1 MADKETGL
9 FIPVS
14 AYADKDSA
22 KSAINELTKGVLSSL
37 KDGYIEVPAEIK
49 ASYARGSKE
58 LDKAQKDVIKL
69 YEKMSKEGFS
79 SSVDD
84 LDDLIEKYKKFK
96 SLAGKEGKGN
106 SKQTKWLTKTI
117 GETLQPYLAQK
128 RELDKIVASFEES
141 VAKIEKSTKKSTKK
155 TPGRKS
161 KNYTLPSDE
170 EIANDIKKHKER
182 QYKGVKSVGPKGP
195 RTGWVDPGA
204 TNDYELQ
211 RSEQSSYRSSLA
223 RQMRQSERES
233 YKKNKESLVVTKPSK
248 EEFDKIWEESTAK
261 GRRLR
266 PDEKAKGLS
275 DTLIDKTL
283 PSLLNKILAGDDV
296 EAISKQFLDT
306 AEAIYTLSETAGVA
320 VYKTAKEEIGKTM
333 GQFYSVKGNIGGT
346 DGTDKTEGSR
356 NADIEAVIKG
366 LFSKVEKRMDKI
378 IKETIAVEQ
387 AIETDKKKSKNSTI
401 SNTFANKVVRELT
414 SATKA
419 TEQGNTLT
427 QKQERSL
434 NTSYTQDLR
443 EASRE
448 GLADTAEGRTSK
460 ESLDVGKSAL
470 NVAQEDAADGF
481 NSESNAQAVM
491 STMTQ
496 IQTVLENIQGVLQ
509 DIFDGGLSVKSEQAK
524 VSGVKE
530 KTGESLL
537 PIPGYLNQKT
547 GKWVKSR
554 VKNKSKRDEEPIR
567 VLPTE
572 EQEKRKYENAKTKRK
587 DRINDLDAIAAVEAE
602 RAQIEAGTHESQQRK
617 FLEQS
622 EISASQKGFVGALR
636 KIFKELRP
644 ETEVEKIMNANA
656 EAQERMRA
664 ERIETFGLNRGRNL
678 TDTGDIADVKRT
690 KALFGWNYRKDK
702 DNKELFKDVKLTPG
716 FTGKEAI
723 DTTSIMKS
731 LNKVLSGPEMF
742 KAQTGGTF
750 RNIIGSM
757 TGYIGM
763 DSLEKSR
770 AEAEGLNQVMANVR
784 KEVLGL
790 IQDVQAKE
798 ATLSGMEKMGTARF
812 TSEGQI
818 TSDSSL
824 AARNT
829 FEKLEEQKKVL
840 KSALAEVGMIDQVV
854 SKTGGKVSKIIK
866 ELGFV
871 MPELMQNNTIIQNI
885 NAGLDKN
892 GKALKFQTRTAET
905 LNYTFQLMARHIGQM
920 LKNWIMQLNP
930 INQIKKAF
938 QDFASYDPKWQRT
951 MNVVKYNL
959 RDIILPI
966 MEKIAQLLVN
976 MIGFADIIL
985 QKVQA
990 AFGVTPISLFD
1001 QENAKKYKDE
1011 VEEIQNITA
1020 GFDELHDIGSTSDND
1035 PNDLLGE
1042 IYKPELSQEWI
1053 DLANRIGDLFAG
1065 IITGDLGF
1073 GDVMKEILGIAWD
1086 GLKIIGGYIWD
1097 FLKETVWPLIK
1108 DNWLEILAWV
1118 GGAFLAWSFLKWAG
1132 NALWSAIFGKF
1143 TLSSVTGL
1151 FSKVGGWISGLLGST
1166 GFGSGILMA
1175 FQTLFAGGKYSLIG
1189 TLGEMFTNSAAITQ
1203 AGSWGSMIGFALTKG
1218 LLAAVTAAFTI
1229 SSIVEG
1235 ADKGL
1240 STGAYNEGLMASG
1253 GKEEDKKS
1261 NAGNVLSTTLKGAA
1275 GGAATGALIGG
1286 PVGAAIGAAI
1296 GGIAGLLT
1304 SALAPAFADV
1314 EIAARNANNEMQR
1327 LEYYE
1332 GVVQGYST
1340 QVSELD
1346 EMQKILNETL
1356 SLQTQKVYEEGEQ
1369 LGITKTRMDELV
1381 AATEN
1386 GTFTTDMLSGAELGL
1401 KDSLIQLDAQQAKNK
1416 EATEKLEAAKRK
1428 LQKAEI
1434 DLAIAEDV
1442 AAGNFEMAAA
1452 RIEYAMAAEVYSTE
1466 EASEKMA
1473 QLMKDTNNDMKSN
1486 LLEDMS
1492 PDLKKNWEKYVTTTD
1507 QGKRD
1512 LAKMYA
1518 EMSETER
1525 EAFSKDYSGE
1535 AGSAMS
1541 KAIDAMQRE
1550 INSASWDWSHP
1561 FKSLMSTFTGDWGWK
1576 AEYAS
1581 YDVGTNYVPSDGL
1594 AYLHKGEAVI
1604 PAKYN
1609 ETMGTQGKAYQQN
1622 TAASQEL
1629 LHAIANLEATLNRGI
1644 NVQGQFV
1651 QRGSD
1656 LVATVEK
1663 ASNKL
1668 SNNILSNRVFA
1679 R

>member
-141 VAKIEKSTKKSTKK
+141 VAKIEKSTKKSTKR

-170 EIANDIKKHKER
+170 EIASDIKKHKDR
-182 QYKGVKSVGPKGP
+182 QYKGVKSVGPKEP
-195 RTGWVDPGA
+195 RGGWVDPGA
-204 TNDYELQ
+204 TNEYELK
-211 RSEQSSYRSSLA
+211 RSEQSPYKSSLA

-248 EEFDKIWEESTAK
+248 EEFDKIWEESTSK
-261 GRRLR
+261 GKKLR

-275 DTLIDKTL
+275 TTLLDKTL
-283 PSLLNKILAGDDV
+283 PSLINKILAGDDV

-306 AEAIYTLSETAGVA
+306 AEAIYSLSETAGVE
-320 VYKTAKEEIGKTM
+320 VYKTAKAEIGKTI
-333 GQFYSVKGNIGGT
+333 GQFYNVKGRLGGT
-346 DGTDKTEGSR
+346 EGEDKTEGSR
-356 NADIEAVIKG
+356 NADIEAVMKG
-366 LFSKVEKRMDKI
+366 LFAKVEKRMDKI
-378 IKETIAVEQ
+378 IKQTIEIEQ
-387 AIETDKKKSKNSTI
+387 ATEKSNKKSKSSAI
-401 SNTFANKVVRELT
+401 SNTFANKVVKELT
-414 SATKA
+414 TTNKTAEA
-419 TEQGNTLT
+419 GNTLAA
-427 QKQERSL
+427 KQERSL
-434 NTSYTQDLR
+434 NTSYTQDIR
-443 EASRE
+443 EATRE

-460 ESLDVGKSAL
+460 DELATAGEAL
-470 NVAQEDAADGF
+470 QVAREDATSGF
-481 NSESNAQAVM
+481 NEASASQSLISLTA
-491 STMTQ
+491 Q
-496 IQTVLENIQGVLQ
+496 IQGAVTNIYSILQ
-509 DIFDGGLSVKSEQAK
+509 NIFSDGLNVKSEQPE
-524 VSGVKE
+524 VKDQSLLPVPGYRDE
-530 KTGESLL
+530 KTGE
-537 PIPGYLNQKT
+537 
-547 GKWVKSR
+547 WVDTK
-554 VKNKSKRDEEPIR
+554 VEDHTKRDSKVKRMI
-567 VLPTE
+567 VTE
-572 EQEKRKYENAKTKRK
+572 EQEKKLYEEPEHKRK
-587 DRINDLDAIAAVEAE
+587 TRFNDPKAIEAVEIE
-602 RAQIEAGTHESQQRK
+602 RAQIEAGKHESQQRR

-622 EISASQKGFVGALR
+622 EISTSQKGFIGALR
-636 KIFKELRP
+636 KVFKELRP

-656 EAQERMRA
+656 ETQERMRA

-690 KALFGWNYRKDK
+690 KSLFGWNYKKDK
-702 DNKELFKDVKLTPG
+702 DNKELFKDVRLTPG

-750 RNIIGSM
+750 RNILGSM

-784 KEVLGL
+784 KEVLSL

-812 TSEGQI
+812 TKEGQI

-824 AARNT
+824 AAKNT
-829 FEKLEEQKKVL
+829 FEKLEEQKMVL

-920 LKNWIMQLNP
+920 FKNWMMQLNP
-930 INQIKKAF
+930 ITQIKKAF
-938 QDFASYDPKWQRT
+938 QDFASYNPKWQRT

-959 RDIILPI
+959 RDVILPI
-966 MEKIAQLLVN
+966 MDKIAQLLVN

-1011 VEEIQNITA
+1011 VEEIQNVTA
-1020 GFDELHDIGSTSDND
+1020 GFDELHDIGSDSDKD
-1035 PNDLLGE
+1035 PNNLLGD
-1042 IYKPELSQEWI
+1042 IYKPQLSQEWI
-1053 DLANRIGDLFAG
+1053 DLAERIGDLFAG

-1073 GDVMKEILGIAWD
+1073 SDVMKEILGIAWQ
-1086 GLKIIGGYIWD
+1086 GIKTLWNEIIKPFITNTLWP
-1097 FLKETVWPLIK
+1097 FIKE
-1108 DNWLEILAWV
+1108 NWLEILAWV
-1118 GGAFLAWSFLKWAG
+1118 AGAFLAWSFLKWAG

-1143 TLSSVTGL
+1143 TMSSITGV
-1151 FSKVGGWISGLLGST
+1151 FGKVGGWITKAIGATSIGA
-1166 GFGSGILMA
+1166 GILQGLSNVLINGGGLVGTLKNA
-1175 FQTLFAGGKYSLIG
+1175 FTHSALITQMGGWGNMLGMVFIQSLGAVIGGLGVAKGFDMVADDASYNIGLEQAGG
-1189 TLGEMFTNSAAITQ
+1189 N
-1203 AGSWGSMIGFALTKG
+1203 
-1218 LLAAVTAAFTI
+1218 
-1229 SSIVEG
+1229 
-1235 ADKGL
+1235 
-1240 STGAYNEGLMASG
+1240 
-1253 GKEEDKKS
+1253 EEDKKS
-1261 NAGNVLSTTLKGAA
+1261 GA
-1275 GGAATGALIGG
+1275 GGKILGTVAGAVAGGFAIGG
-1286 PVGAAIGAAI
+1286 PIGAAV
-1296 GGIAGLLT
+1296 GALAGLLIT
-1304 SALAPAFADV
+1304 SLAPAFEEV
-1314 EIAARNANNEMQR
+1314 EVASRNANNEMQKI
-1327 LEYYE
+1327 EYY
-1332 GVVQGYST
+1332 QGQLQGAQT
-1340 QVSELD
+1340 QVSEFD
-1346 EMQKILNETL
+1346 EMQRILNETL
-1356 SLQTQKVYEEGEQ
+1356 RLQTEKVYEEGEQ

-1381 AATEN
+1381 TAVQN
-1386 GTFTTDMLSGAELGL
+1386 GTFHTGMLTGAEVGL

-1452 RIEYAMAAEVYSTE
+1452 RVEYALAAELYETD
-1466 EASEKMA
+1466 EATKKMTQIIKEGSA
-1473 QLMKDTNNDMKSN
+1473 EQAADILQD
-1486 LLEDMS
+1486 LS
-1492 PDLKKNWEKYVTTTD
+1492 PDMRKNFDGY
-1507 QGKRD
+1507 
-1512 LAKMYA
+1512 Y
-1518 EMSETER
+1518 SETESHLNELTDLYYQYNKDER
-1525 EAFSKDYSGE
+1525 ECFLENLTPEVQKQMQERVDAIRREVENAPWYMRLMDVGNDGKILG
-1535 AGSAMS
+1535 MS
-1541 KAIDAMQRE
+1541 YVDV
-1550 INSASWDWSHP
+1550 P
-1561 FKSLMSTFTGDWGWK
+1561 G
-1576 AEYAS
+1576 YAT
-1581 YDVGTNYVPSDGL
+1581 GTNYVPSDGL

-1609 ETMGTQGKAYQQN
+1609 EGMGTQGKAYQQN

-1629 LHAIANLEATLNRGI
+1629 LHAITRLEATLNRGI

-1668 SNNILSNRVFA
+1668 SNNILNNRVFA

>member
-141 VAKIEKSTKKSTKK
+141 VAKIEKSTKKSTKR

-170 EIANDIKKHKER
+170 EIASDIKKHKDR
-182 QYKGVKSVGPKGP
+182 QYKGVKSVGPKEP
-195 RTGWVDPGA
+195 RGGWVDPGA
-204 TNDYELQ
+204 TNEYELK
-211 RSEQSSYRSSLA
+211 RSEQSPYKSSLA

-248 EEFDKIWEESTAK
+248 EEFDKIWEESTSK
-261 GRRLR
+261 GKKLR

-275 DTLIDKTL
+275 TTLLDKTL
-283 PSLLNKILAGDDV
+283 PSLINKILAGDDV

-306 AEAIYTLSETAGVA
+306 AEAIYSLSETAGVE
-320 VYKTAKEEIGKTM
+320 VYKTAKAEIGKTI
-333 GQFYSVKGNIGGT
+333 GQFYNVKGRLGGT
-346 DGTDKTEGSR
+346 EGEDKTEGSR
-356 NADIEAVIKG
+356 NADIEAVMKG
-366 LFSKVEKRMDKI
+366 LFAKVEKRMDKI
-378 IKETIAVEQ
+378 IKQTIEIEQ
-387 AIETDKKKSKNSTI
+387 AAEKSNKKSKSSAI
-401 SNTFANKVVRELT
+401 SNTFANKIVKELT
-414 SATKA
+414 TTNKTAEA
-419 TEQGNTLT
+419 GNTLAA
-427 QKQERSL
+427 KQERSL
-434 NTSYTQDLR
+434 NTSYTQDIR
-443 EASRE
+443 ESTRE

-460 ESLDVGKSAL
+460 DELATAGEAL
-470 NVAQEDAADGF
+470 QVAREDATSGF
-481 NSESNAQAVM
+481 NEA
-491 STMTQ
+491 STSQSLISLTAQ
-496 IQTVLENIQGVLQ
+496 IQGAVTNIYSILQ
-509 DIFDGGLSVKSEQAK
+509 NIFSDGLNVKSEQPE
-524 VSGVKE
+524 VKDQSLLPVPGYRDE
-530 KTGESLL
+530 KTGE
-537 PIPGYLNQKT
+537 
-547 GKWVKSR
+547 WVDTK
-554 VKNKSKRDEEPIR
+554 VEDHTKRDSKAKRMI
-567 VLPTE
+567 VTE
-572 EQEKRKYENAKTKRK
+572 EQEKKLYEGPEHKRK
-587 DRINDLDAIAAVEAE
+587 TRFNDPATVAAIEEE
-602 RAQIEAGTHESQQRK
+602 RAQIETGTHESQQRR

-622 EISASQKGFVGALR
+622 EISTSQKGFIGALR
-636 KIFKELRP
+636 KVFKELRP

-690 KALFGWNYRKDK
+690 KSLFGWNYKKDK
-702 DNKELFKDVKLTPG
+702 DNKELFKDVRLTPG

-750 RNIIGSM
+750 RNILGSM

-784 KEVLGL
+784 KEVLSL

-812 TSEGQI
+812 TKEGQI

-824 AARNT
+824 AAKNT
-829 FEKLEEQKKVL
+829 FEKLEEQKMVL

-920 LKNWIMQLNP
+920 FKNWMMQLNP
-930 INQIKKAF
+930 ITQIKKAF
-938 QDFASYDPKWQRT
+938 QDFASYNPKWQRT

-959 RDIILPI
+959 RDVILPI
-966 MEKIAQLLVN
+966 MDKIAQLLVN

-1011 VEEIQNITA
+1011 VEEIQNVTA
-1020 GFDELHDIGSTSDND
+1020 GFDELHDIGSDSDKD
-1035 PNDLLGE
+1035 PNNLLGD
-1042 IYKPELSQEWI
+1042 IYKPQLSQEWI
-1053 DLANRIGDLFAG
+1053 DLAERIGDLFAG

-1073 GDVMKEILGIAWD
+1073 GDVMKEILGIAWQ
-1086 GLKIIGGYIWD
+1086 GIKTLWSEIIKPFITNTLWP
-1097 FLKETVWPLIK
+1097 FIKE
-1108 DNWLEILAWV
+1108 NWLEILAWV
-1118 GGAFLAWSFLKWAG
+1118 AGAFLAWSFLKWAG

-1143 TLSSVTGL
+1143 TLGNITGL
-1151 FSKVGGWISGLLGST
+1151 FGKVGGWISGLLGST

-1218 LLAAVTAAFTI
+1218 LLAAVTAAFTVGA
-1229 SSIVEG
+1229 IVEG

-1240 STGAYNEGLMASG
+1240 STGAYNEGLMEAG

-1261 NAGNVLSTTLKGAA
+1261 NAGNVLGTTLKGAA

-1332 GVVQGYST
+1332 GVVQGAST
-1340 QVSELD
+1340 KVTEFDGLLQLSNQAIQAQTDKVYALGAEYGVSTATLDTLIASMKEGNFTSEMTVGLNSEL
-1346 EMQKILNETL
+1346 
-1356 SLQTQKVYEEGEQ
+1356 V
-1369 LGITKTRMDELV
+1369 
-1381 AATEN
+1381 
-1386 GTFTTDMLSGAELGL
+1386 GALT
-1401 KDSLIQLDAQQAKNK
+1401 QLDWHYANNK
-1416 EATEKLEAAKRK
+1416 DVTDKLTAAKKK
-1428 LQKAEI
+1428 LQKAEM

-1452 RIEYAMAAEVYSTE
+1452 RIEVALASELYETDEATQKMTQVIKEASAEQAAEILQDLSP
-1466 EASEKMA
+1466 
-1473 QLMKDTNNDMKSN
+1473 DMKKNFNSYYDITKGNIDELTDLYFGYKEDERDAFLQN
-1486 LLEDMS
+1486 LTPEIAQQMQDRVNAIKREVENAPWYMRLLDVGNDGKILGMS
-1492 PDLKKNWEKYVTTTD
+1492 YVD
-1507 QGKRD
+1507 VPG
-1512 LAKMYA
+1512 YA
-1518 EMSETER
+1518 T
-1525 EAFSKDYSGE
+1525 
-1535 AGSAMS
+1535 
-1541 KAIDAMQRE
+1541 
-1550 INSASWDWSHP
+1550 
-1561 FKSLMSTFTGDWGWK
+1561 
-1576 AEYAS
+1576 
-1581 YDVGTNYVPSDGL
+1581 GTNYVPSDGL

-1609 ETMGTQGKAYQQN
+1609 EGMGTQGKAYQQN

-1629 LHAIANLEATLNRGI
+1629 LHAITRLEATLNRGI

-1668 SNNILSNRVFA
+1668 SNNILNNRVFA

>member
-84 LDDLIEKYKKFK
+84 LNDLIEKYKKFK

-141 VAKIEKSTKKSTKK
+141 IAKIEKSTKKSTKK

-170 EIANDIKKHKER
+170 EIANDIKRHKDR
-182 QYKGVKSVGPKGP
+182 QYKGVKSTGPKEPKG
-195 RTGWVDPGA
+195 GWVDPGA
-204 TNDYELQ
+204 TNEYELK
-211 RSEQSSYRSSLA
+211 RSEQSPYKSSLA

-248 EEFDKIWEESTAK
+248 EEFDKIWEEITSK
-261 GRRLR
+261 GKKLR

-275 DTLIDKTL
+275 TTLLDKTL
-283 PSLLNKILAGDDV
+283 PSLINKILAGDDI

-306 AEAIYTLSETAGVA
+306 AEAIYSLSETAGVE
-320 VYKTAKEEIGKTM
+320 VYKTAKAEIGKTI
-333 GQFYSVKGNIGGT
+333 GQFYNVKGRLGGT
-346 DGTDKTEGSR
+346 EGDDKTEGSR
-356 NADIEAVIKG
+356 NADIEAIMKG
-366 LFSKVEKRMDKI
+366 LFAKVEKRMDKI
-378 IKETIAVEQ
+378 IKQTIEVEQ
-387 AIETDKKKSKNSTI
+387 AIEKDKKKSKSSST
-401 SNTFANKVVRELT
+401 SNTFANKVVQELT
-414 SATKA
+414 KSNKNSEAETNLA
-419 TEQGNTLT
+419 E
-427 QKQERSL
+427 KQERSL
-434 NTSYTQDLR
+434 NTSYIQDIR
-443 EASRE
+443 ESTRE

-460 ESLDVGKSAL
+460 EELATAGEAL
-470 NVAQEDAADGF
+470 QVAREDATSGF
-481 NSESNAQAVM
+481 NEAGASQSLI
-491 STMTQ
+491 SLTSQ
-496 IQTVLENIQGVLQ
+496 IQSAVTNIHGILQ
-509 DIFDGGLSVKSEQAK
+509 NIFSGGLEVKTEQPEVEDK
-524 VSGVKE
+524 
-530 KTGESLL
+530 SLL
-537 PIPGYLNQKT
+537 PVPGYKDEKT
-547 GKWVKSR
+547 GKWIDTQAEDR
-554 VKNKSKRDEEPIR
+554 TKRDDKAKRIIT
-567 VLPTE
+567 TE
-572 EQEKRKYENAKTKRK
+572 KQERELYAQPGKRDK
-587 DRINDLDAIAAVEAE
+587 RINDPEAVAAVEAE
-602 RAQIEAGTHESQQRK
+602 RAQIEAGTHEYQQRM
-617 FLEQS
+617 FLEES
-622 EISASQKGFVGALR
+622 NIFTSQKGFVGTLR
-636 KIFKELRP
+636 KLFKDLRP

-656 EAQERMRA
+656 KEQKRMRA

-678 TDTGDIADVKRT
+678 SDTGDIADVKRT
-690 KALFGWNYRKDK
+690 KSLFGWNYKKDK
-702 DNKELFKDVKLTPG
+702 DNKELFKDVRLTPG
-716 FTGKEAI
+716 FTGENAI

-770 AEAEGLNQVMANVR
+770 SQAEGLNQVMANVR
-784 KEVLGL
+784 KEVLSL

-798 ATLSGMEKMGTARF
+798 ATLSGMQDMGTAKFRKDG
-812 TSEGQI
+812 SIIKEE
-818 TSDSSL
+818 SSL
-824 AARNT
+824 AAQNT
-829 FEKLEEQKKVL
+829 FEKLEEQKGVL
-840 KSALAEVGMIDQVV
+840 KAALAEVGMIDKVV
-854 SKTGGKVSKIIK
+854 NKTGGKIKNIIK

-920 LKNWIMQLNP
+920 VKNWMMQLNP
-930 INQIKKAF
+930 ITQIKKAF
-938 QDFASYDPKWQRT
+938 QDFASYNPKWQRT

-959 RDIILPI
+959 RDVILPI
-966 MEKIAQLLVN
+966 MDKIAQLLVN
-976 MIGFADIIL
+976 MIGFVDIIL

-990 AFGVTPISLFD
+990 AFGSTPISLFD

-1011 VEEIQNITA
+1011 MEEIQNITA
-1020 GFDELHDIGSTSDND
+1020 GFDELHDIGQDSDKD
-1035 PNDLLGE
+1035 PNNLLGD
-1042 IYKPELSQEWI
+1042 IYKPQLSQEWI
-1053 DLANRIGDLFAG
+1053 DLAERIGDLFAG
-1065 IITGDLGF
+1065 IIKGDLGF
-1073 GDVMKEILGIAWD
+1073 GDVMKEILGIAWQ
-1086 GLKIIGGYIWD
+1086 GIKTLWNEIIKPFITD
-1097 FLKETVWPLIK
+1097 TLWPFIK

-1118 GGAFLAWSFLKWAG
+1118 AGAFLAWSFLKWAG

-1143 TLSSVTGL
+1143 TFANIKGIFGKL
-1151 FSKVGGWISGLLGST
+1151 GGWISGLLGAS
-1166 GFGSGILMA
+1166 GFGQGIMLA
-1175 FQTLFAGGKYSLIG
+1175 FQSLFAGGKYSLIG
-1189 TLGEMFTNSAAITQ
+1189 TIGEMFTNSAAITQ
-1203 AGSWGSMIGFALTKG
+1203 AGSWGSMIGFALVKG
-1218 LLAAVTAAFTI
+1218 LVGTLSIALGGKMLTDAFD
-1229 SSIVEG
+1229 SA
-1235 ADKGL
+1235 ADKTSYNIGL
-1240 STGAYNEGLMASG
+1240 EQNG
-1253 GKEEDKKS
+1253 GNKEDKK
-1261 NAGNVLSTTLKGAA
+1261 GIGGDVLKGAA
-1275 GGAATGALIGG
+1275 GGAAIGFGIGQIVPVIG
-1286 PVGAAIGAAI
+1286 PLVGAAVGAV
-1296 GGIAGLLT
+1296 AGALVT
-1304 SALAPAFADV
+1304 SLAPAFEAV
-1314 EIAARNANNEMQR
+1314 EVSAREANNEMQKM
-1327 LEYYE
+1327 EYYE
-1332 GVVQGYST
+1332 GVVQGLST
-1340 QVSELD
+1340 EVTELD
-1346 EMQKILNETL
+1346 EMQRILNETL
-1356 SLQTQKVYEEGEQ
+1356 NLQTQKVYEEGEQ
-1369 LGITKTRMDELV
+1369 LGITRTRMDELV
-1381 AATEN
+1381 AATAN

-1452 RIEYAMAAEVYSTE
+1452 RVEYALAAELYETD
-1466 EASEKMA
+1466 EATKKMTQIIKEGSA
-1473 QLMKDTNNDMKSN
+1473 EQAADILQD
-1486 LLEDMS
+1486 LS
-1492 PDLKKNWEKYVTTTD
+1492 PEMRKNFDGYYT
-1507 QGKRD
+1507 
-1512 LAKMYA
+1512 
-1518 EMSETER
+1518 ETESHLNELTDLYYKYNKDER
-1525 EAFSKDYSGE
+1525 EYFLENLTPEVQKQMQERVNAIKREVENAPWYMRLLDVGND
-1535 AGSAMS
+1535 GKILGMS
-1541 KAIDAMQRE
+1541 YVDV
-1550 INSASWDWSHP
+1550 P
-1561 FKSLMSTFTGDWGWK
+1561 G
-1576 AEYAS
+1576 YAT
-1581 YDVGTNYVPSDGL
+1581 GTNYVPSDGL

-1609 ETMGTQGKAYQQN
+1609 EGMGTQGKAYQQN

-1629 LHAIANLEATLNRGI
+1629 LHAITRLEATLNRGI

-1668 SNNILSNRVFA
+1668 SNNILNNRVFA